1 MFHESFCGCVVFHFA
16 GRTRGAGAGVWGR
29 ICVLFVLLVFG
40 AVCWNLCACAYLCFS
55 MPSCSSA
62 RRPID
67 RLAQDGWYVPGKL
80 AKCEWKFVS
89 DKVVPPG
96 GGRGGWGGY
105 GYSFWA
111 FMERG
116 CGGYGVQCAL
126 RDGGAFLHFGMH
138 VGGLVGVCAFLYC
151 MISVSSWIIWTDIK
165 LWTTRGSSCGS
176 TGWRR

>member
-1 MFHESFCGCVVFHFA
+1 MVLFHESFCGCVVFQFA

-89 DKVVPPG
+89 DKVVPPW
-96 GGRGGWGGY
+96 GGRGGGMAIVSGHSWRGAVVVM
-105 GYSFWA
+105 GYSVRLGTA
-111 FMERG
+111 VHS
-116 CGGYGVQCAL
+116 CI
-126 RDGGAFLHFGMH
+126 
-138 VGGLVGVCAFLYC
+138 LVC
-151 MISVSSWIIWTDIK
+151 MLVV
-165 LWTTRGSSCGS
+165 
-176 TGWRR
+176 